1 MKNNM
6 KNEIQVLGN
15 DKQIYDVADFVA
27 AGKNHKDAIGI
38 VFGTP
43 IIGLRVLAFDSWL
56 GQWGKTDRVLTEPHN
71 ESQAVQILCGLED
84 TKRIVKEQTNLDEL
98 TAAKWCWSYQKGDF
112 QWYLP
117 SVMELGALF
126 LVRDQVNDAMEQLGC
141 DSDCL
146 LPTENSD
153 ETWVWSSSESSQV
166 SSWYVYFG
174 NGNLNGNG
182 KYHSIVVRAVALL
195 SHTLFPIQGPSND
208 EKVSD
213 EKLLTI
219 LRNRGYSGEL
229 TKTLTV

>member
-1 MKNNM
+1 M

-15 DKQIYDVADFVA
+15 DKQMYDVADFVA

-71 ESQAVQILCGLED
+71 ESQAVQILCGLGD
-84 TKRIVKEQTNLDEL
+84 IKRIVKEQTNLDEL

-153 ETWVWSSSESSQV
+153 EIWVWSSSESSQYG
-166 SSWYVYFG
+166 SWAVGFG
-174 NGNLNGNG
+174 NGNFSSYG
-182 KYHSIVVRAVALL
+182 KYGSYVVRAVALL
-195 SHTLFPIQGPSND
+195 SHTLFPIQGPCND
-208 EKVSD
+208 EKISD

-229 TKTLTV
+229 TKTLKI

>member
-1 MKNNM
+1 M

-27 AGKNHKDAIGI
+27 AGKSRQDAIGI

-43 IIGLRVLAFDSWL
+43 IIGLRVLAFDGSME
-56 GQWGKTDRVLTEPHN
+56 QWGKTDRVLTESHN
-71 ESQAVQILCGLED
+71 EAQAVQILCGLED
-84 TKRIVKEQTNLDEL
+84 TKRIVREQVNLEKT

-153 ETWVWSSSESSQV
+153 ETWVWSSSEYSHYY
-166 SSWYVYFG
+166 SWHVNFG
-174 NGNLNGNG
+174 DGNLGYFS
-182 KYHSIVVRAVALL
+182 KRISYIVRAVAAL
-195 SHTLFPIQGPSND
+195 SHVLFSNQGPIND

-229 TKTLTV
+229 TKTLKI